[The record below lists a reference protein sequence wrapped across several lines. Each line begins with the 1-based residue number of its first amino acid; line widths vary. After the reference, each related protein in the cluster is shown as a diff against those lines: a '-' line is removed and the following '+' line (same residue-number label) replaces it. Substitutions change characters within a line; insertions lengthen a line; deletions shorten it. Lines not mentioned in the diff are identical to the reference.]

1 MSETSDCIVFSDAAI
16 KRGDHII
23 WQHGTFAIPTG
34 SVTAIVG
41 TNGTGK
47 TTMMRAELG
56 LLPLCHGSLTV
67 LGKPAGEMNKRI
79 GYVPQSYVA
88 NVDSNLTA
96 EQSVLLGLTGT
107 RFGIH
112 PITKAQKAKALEAM
126 EFTGTSAL
134 KRGDVLLTNT
144 KSHTV
149 IWLGNNRIV
158 GAEGDWDG
166 KPGDGSGN
174 EVTER
179 SYYAYNWQWV
189 LRWRGGIAEDGLWG
203 EGTTLATQEL
213 LGMKYKDGEV
223 SRQDASTRG
232 RMPGCTTGWEWL
244 DEPGSGSPLIREL
257 QRIWGAEQTG
267 VMDVDTI
274 NAMIGYYM
282 KKGSGAT
289 KRDGKLDRNSPTIK
303 QFQHEVNN
311 GRV

>member
-1 MSETSDCIVFSDAAI
+1 MS
-16 KRGDHII
+16 
-23 WQHGTFAIPTG
+23 
-34 SVTAIVG
+34 SV
-41 TNGTGK
+41 
-47 TTMMRAELG
+47 
-56 LLPLCHGSLTV
+56 
-67 LGKPAGEMNKRI
+67 AGIE
-79 GYVPQSYVA
+79 S
-88 NVDSNLTA
+88 
-96 EQSVLLGLTGT
+96 
-107 RFGIH
+107 
-112 PITKAQKAKALEAM
+112 ALEAVIAYAADDDHGYVFGASGYGTGTDCSGPVQYYAAKIEGVEPTAYPNLNTRNMRSIMTGRGWEEM

-289 KRDGKLDRNSPTIK
+289 KRDGKLDRNSKTIK